1 MIKSVS
7 VRGQLVLP
15 YKLRRKYGM
24 TTGSTVNILDTGAGI
39 LIEPLSEDSEKRNFI
54 GKSRIDGGPVLS
66 FKGKRV
72 LTSEQVAKLLEE
84 TE

>member
-1 MIKSVS
+1 M
-7 VRGQLVLP
+7 P
-15 YKLRRKYGM
+15 YKLRRKYGI
-24 TTGSTVNILDTGAGI
+24 TRGSPVNILDTGAGI
-39 LIEPLSEDSEKRNFI
+39 LIEPLREDSNKRNFI
-54 GKSRIDGGPVLS
+54 SKSRIDGGPVLS